1 MNKTN
6 NSSLYKN
13 LKYILVLLGV
23 VALVLSYFFVFTK
36 YNKKTEDIQEEI
48 DILQDKCDD
57 LEVKNKNK
65 ANIEMK
71 TKEAEEKYET
81 ILKKFDGGITYQSQ
95 IMDNY
100 NMGQRLQI
108 QVSRLSMAS
117 TTPVYT
123 FGQLATSNPNGGIGG
138 VNTEYSGVSMAYTIA
153 TVGTYDQMKQT
164 LNYIMNEEG
173 KRKVPNT
180 ITFAYDSSTQQVSM
194 SINITE
200 YAVSGGDRVQKEV
213 EIPDYVKSTTNVFY
227 NEAIKV
233 G

>member
-1 MNKTN
+1 MSETSK
-6 NSSLYKN
+6 SSISNN

-23 VALVLSYFFVFTK
+23 VALVLSYFLVFTK
-36 YNKKTEDIQEEI
+36 YNTKTEDIQDEI
-48 DILQDKCDD
+48 DSLQEKCDD
-57 LEVKNKNK
+57 LEAKNSNK
-65 ANIEMK
+65 AKIETK
-71 TKEAEEKYET
+71 TKEAEEKYES
-81 ILKKFDGGITYQSQ
+81 ILKEFDGGVTYQSQ
-95 IMDNY
+95 IMDAY

-108 QVSRLSMAS
+108 QVPALSLSLAA
-117 TTPVYT
+117 PVYT
-123 FGQLATSNPNGGIGG
+123 FGQIASSNPNGGLGG
-138 VNTEYSGVSMAYTIA
+138 VSAEYSGEAMAYTIE